1 MRTLLIA
8 LCLLL
13 AAPQSAPLAQGGR
26 RVALVVGID
35 GYANVQTL
43 TRARND
49 ATSIAR
55 QLTEIGFEVILR
67 TDPDRRGISTALAQ
81 FEDRLRGAEVGMFFF
96 AGHGVEIRGTNVLL
110 PADIPATLSESILLR
125 EGFLLTDVAQAM
137 TESGVRYSALIIDA
151 CRDNPLPRQAG
162 RSVGRTRGLGR
173 VDAPQGTYVVYSA
186 GIGEAALDRLSDTD
200 PSPNSVFTRYLLPAL
215 AQPGLSLDA
224 AVKQVRDQVRTDAA
238 SVRHQ
243 QNPAIYDQAT
253 GELFLIPQAAAPAPT
268 PLPPAPP
275 AQVAAPDGTAAA
287 ELVFWQSVQGTGRP
301 AELEAYLERWPAGVF
316 APIARARL
324 AALASPALPRSVP
337 SGGPLG
343 REAIIQLQRRLA
355 SLGLDPGPA
364 DGTPGQRT
372 LAAIRAAQYAL
383 GLTVDGEASDALVTR
398 LGQQPVPEAPDLAR
412 GLAAQAPA
420 ALQERNPA
428 EAVRVLE
435 AAVRLAP
442 RDGALWLML
451 GDVNRQRGANEP
463 ARRAYVA
470 ARNAGAG
477 EADARIAALPTARV
491 EPVASAAVPNP
502 AVPSPPGRCGVTFA
516 GTRTQDG
523 LTGFN
528 FRNSCP
534 TTMAFRA
541 NCPSAPTLARGDIT
555 IGANTSTTV
564 WAASRGAA
572 GACSVNARAR

>member
-1 MRTLLIA
+1 MRLILIA
-8 LCLLL
+8 LILLL
-13 AAPQSAPLAQGGR
+13 AAPNAALHAQGGR

-49 ATSIAR
+49 ANAIAR
-55 QLTEIGFEVILR
+55 QLTDIGFEVILR
-67 TDPDRRGISTALAQ
+67 TDADRRGISTALAQ
-81 FEDRLRGAEVGMFFF
+81 FEERLRGAEVGMFFF

-137 TESGVRYSALIIDA
+137 TDSGVRYSALIIDA

-186 GIGEAALDRLSDTD
+186 GIGEAALDRLSDAD

-224 AVKQVRDQVRTDAA
+224 AVKQVREQVRTDAA

-253 GELFLIPQAAAPAPT
+253 GELFLIPQAPSPTPTPAPAQAAV
-268 PLPPAPP
+268 PPPEGA
-275 AQVAAPDGTAAA
+275 AAA

-301 AELEAYLERWPAGVF
+301 AELEAYLERWPSGIF

-324 AALASPALPRSVP
+324 AALATPAVPRSVP
-337 SGGPLG
+337 TSAAPLS
-343 REAIIQLQRRLA
+343 RDAIVQLQRRLA
-355 SLGLDPGPA
+355 ALGLDPGPA
-364 DGTPGQRT
+364 DGAPGPRT
-372 LAAIRAAQYAL
+372 FAAIRAAQYAL
-383 GLTVDGEASDALVTR
+383 GQTPDGEPSEALLAR

-412 GLAAQAPA
+412 GLAAQSPA
-420 ALQERNPA
+420 ALAERNPA

-451 GDVNRQRGANEP
+451 GDVHRQRGANEP
-463 ARRAYVA
+463 ARRAYTT
-470 ARNAGAG
+470 ARGAGAA
-477 EADARIAALPTARV
+477 EAEARLAALPAAGVVPT
-491 EPVASAAVPNP
+491 ASAAVPNP
-502 AVPSPPGRCGVTFA
+502 AVPMPAGRCGVTFA

-528 FRNSCP
+528 FRNSCA
-534 TTMAFRA
+534 TAMAFRA

-555 IGANTSTTV
+555 IGPNTTTTV
-564 WAASRGAA
+564 WAPSRGAA
-572 GACSVNARAR
+572 GACSVSARAR